1 MNLGWRLKEFA
12 TLTAEF
18 IEVLFTVPGTSKDE
32 ARFHRLFSNCRLR
45 GEHFRNDGDL
55 FNFIDRV
62 KHFGFDYAWQL
73 LLEDQPERLRQR
85 QLDQHRRKTVK
96 QLRKKKDLDAYYA
109 GLVAER
115 KKRLGW

>member
-1 MNLGWRLKEFA
+1 MNETKDLNSEGCPGQRAKHPIEDA
-12 TLTAEF
+12 T
-18 IEVLFTVPGTSKDE
+18 VLLMPGKPSIVYFV
-32 ARFHRLFSNCRLR
+32 RI
-45 GEHFRNDGDL
+45 GIRNDGDL